1 MSFGY
6 SIGDGILLAQL
17 AWKTL
22 QGARKACGEHDELTR
37 EVASLHRVLQRLQ
50 KELANP
56 DSLVNRVD
64 DDRRREL
71 NDHGEGCETVLNV
84 MNSIVTKYNKLS
96 NTERSGKRLWQKIKF
111 GNGEMKDLADIRLK
125 LSAHTSA
132 ITVSLNLCSLGSQGR
147 VEKQLSDI
155 GGDLHGIRGKV
166 NWIAANMTARS
177 GDGTVWTSYEN
188 DDKSF
193 WRQLRRELVKE
204 GYRSSV
210 LHKYKGLLKDYVE
223 ELGRRGAF
231 DQVDSEKSEDEDED
245 EDTQGSME
253 LEDDFSAVTESEG
266 SEPEDSD
273 LDPVVL
279 NDKSDQLEEIAG
291 PDPALEPE
299 NLPNEPSPPHPTP
312 VQLLDMSGQDPSV
325 SPISP
330 IEPSVGVSSSADELP
345 SKPDSPASQTQNSA
359 APRDEFDA
367 KPLMIPQSVRVEEV
381 LDEDFLLGAHP
392 NCFTD
397 ERSLE
402 MSEDPEIGTPR
413 PDVAAE
419 CFTSINTISESC
431 QGSNKIS
438 ENNVGDFVLLSSMP
452 PECSA
457 ASELNK
463 ISEQTHDDYTVK
475 PEEKLP
481 LSTWKVHA
489 MGITLI
495 IFEGEGFKFAIPR
508 CTICKVSEASIYN

>member
-96 NTERSGKRLWQKIKF
+96 NTERSGKRIWQKIKF

-132 ITVSLNLCSLGSQGR
+132 ITMSLNLCSLGSQGR
-147 VEKQLSDI
+147 VEKQLSDM

-193 WRQLRRELVKE
+193 WRQLRRELVRE

-210 LHKYKGLLKDYVE
+210 LHKHKGLLKDYVE

-231 DQVDSEKSEDEDED
+231 DQVDSEKSEDEDEV
-245 EDTQGSME
+245 EDGGSQESME
-253 LEDDFSAVTESEG
+253 PEDDCSAVTESEG
-266 SEPEDSD
+266 SDPEDSD
-273 LDPVVL
+273 LDPLLL
-279 NDKSDQLEEIAG
+279 NDNSDQLEEIAG
-291 PDPALEPE
+291 PDPLPSASSLQNQRVAAIIQSTGHSISFSALTNRFNPA
-299 NLPNEPSPPHPTP
+299 PSPHQFYASFAPSSTTALPQQHPTRPQVPLFSQSTGNVPQTPNMAMQGNSLYALSPPRP
-312 VQLLDMSGQDPSV
+312 VTHTSQIWTSLTNSLRSRV
-325 SPISP
+325 
-330 IEPSVGVSSSADELP
+330 EPRRKTHRS
-345 SKPDSPASQTQNSA
+345 TQRTPLHWSL
-359 APRDEFDA
+359 
-367 KPLMIPQSVRVEEV
+367 KPLPMNR
-381 LDEDFLLGAHP
+381 
-392 NCFTD
+392 
-397 ERSLE
+397 
-402 MSEDPEIGTPR
+402 
-413 PDVAAE
+413 
-419 CFTSINTISESC
+419 
-431 QGSNKIS
+431 
-438 ENNVGDFVLLSSMP
+438 
-452 PECSA
+452 
-457 ASELNK
+457 
-463 ISEQTHDDYTVK
+463 
-475 PEEKLP
+475 
-481 LSTWKVHA
+481 
-489 MGITLI
+489 
-495 IFEGEGFKFAIPR
+495 R
-508 CTICKVSEASIYN
+508 CPILHLFNY